1 MRKSPVHL
9 AAEALARRLEALG
22 VPYAIAGALA
32 VNAHGLVRAT
42 EDVDVLIARAGLRR
56 FKEAWLGR
64 GYEDVS
70 TGSNA
75 VRDSERGVKV
85 SFLITGQYP
94 GDGKPQP
101 VAFPEPEAA
110 SVPGPGFP
118 VLSLERLLELKIA
131 SGMTAVHRIQDLD
144 DVLRLIR
151 INRLPR
157 AHGEKLD
164 PYVREKFDELWL
176 AAQHPEED
184 Y

>member
-42 EDVDVLIARAGLRR
+42 EDVNVLIARAGLRR

-64 GYEDVS
+64 AYIDLFA
-70 TGSNA
+70 GSKA
-75 VRDSERGVKV
+75 VRDTEQGVKV
-85 SFLITGQYP
+85 DFLITGEYP
-94 GDGKPQP
+94 GDRKPKP

-131 SGMTAVHRIQDLD
+131 SGMTAAHRIQDLAD
-144 DVLRLIR
+144 ALRLIR
-151 INRLPR
+151 ANQLPR
-157 AHGEKLD
+157 AHGDKLD
-164 PYVREKFDELWL
+164 P
-176 AAQHPEED
+176 
-184 Y
+184 